1 MRVEFWFDFSCP
13 YAYLASTQIEAVCR
27 RAGATLELCPMLL
40 GGVFRAIG
48 AGDGPMSTQSLTR
61 TRYTATDV
69 ARWAAQGEVALA
81 WPARHPQRTVLAL
94 RAMLGLPPAWWA
106 TAMHALFAAYWRD
119 RRDPTEPAE
128 LRAALTAAG
137 VPATLVDAALA
148 GAEAPAIKDALRA
161 RTDAAVARGVFG
173 APAMVVDDGRR
184 QPLLWGQD
192 RMHLV
197 EAALAGWWP
206 DDDTP
211 GPPPAVTRPPARR
224 GRGQID
230 QLDFYFDVASP
241 FAYLGATQIEA
252 VGAAVGAPVR
262 WIPILLGALFRE
274 VGTPD
279 VPLLGFPEPKRRYVG
294 RDLGHW
300 ARWWQVPLVFPRRF
314 PQRSVTAQ
322 RLILAAAA
330 AGADAPALARRL
342 FRAFWAEDRSI
353 EEPSELGAVLAELA
367 LPAGLL
373 EQATTPAI
381 KDQLRANTDAAR
393 TAGVFGVPTTVA
405 HHDGTTSLFWGQ
417 DRLDLLAGGWW

>member
-184 QPLLWGQD
+184 QTLLWGQD

-211 GPPPAVTRPPARR
+211 GPPPAVTRPPGAARAAVRSISSTSTSTWPARLRTSGRPRSRRSAPPSARR
-224 GRGQID
+224 CGG
-230 QLDFYFDVASP
+230 SP
-241 FAYLGATQIEA
+241 SCS
-252 VGAAVGAPVR
+252 
-262 WIPILLGALFRE
+262 
-274 VGTPD
+274 
-279 VPLLGFPEPKRRYVG
+279 
-294 RDLGHW
+294 
-300 ARWWQVPLVFPRRF
+300 ARCSA
-314 PQRSVTAQ
+314 RSVHPTC
-322 RLILAAAA
+322 RCSGSPSPSAATSAA
-330 AGADAPALARRL
+330 TSATG
-342 FRAFWAEDRSI
+342 
-353 EEPSELGAVLAELA
+353 
-367 LPAGLL
+367 PAGGRCRWSSRVGSRSVRSPRS
-373 EQATTPAI
+373 A
-381 KDQLRANTDAAR
+381 
-393 TAGVFGVPTTVA
+393 
-405 HHDGTTSLFWGQ
+405 
-417 DRLDLLAGGWW
+417 